1 MDTNGDGIVDDLL
14 GVKKK
19 RGRKSLGLN
28 NEEMKAHREVLR
40 KIRVAKKREE
50 EKRQT
55 MQKIVNIT
63 VNLNKMGFSL
73 EDIAEQF
80 VVDPRFEI
88 KFNENA
94 TLLSGAQGGRIRRH
108 RGKKTI

>member
-1 MDTNGDGIVDDLL
+1 MDTTGDGIVDDLL
-14 GVKKK
+14 GVKK

-28 NEEMKAHREVLR
+28 KEEMKAHREMLR
-40 KIRVAKKREE
+40 KIRLAKKREE
-50 EKRQT
+50 EKRQAV
-55 MQKIVNIT
+55 QKIVGIT

-94 TLLSGAQGGRIRRH
+94 TLLSGAQGGRIRRR